1 MGYYRCYIPNLA
13 AVASPLYSL
22 TKKGRPFRWDP
33 KCEEAWYA
41 NIWYGSKWRW
51 SIKSGRSHF
60 ISKRMR
66 VRWVWRVLS
75 QADERTQVLR
85 PICYH
90 STALGLAQRNYS
102 ASQLEAGTLVSAA
115 SKWSVY
121 LKAAPEV
128 VFLTDHNPLKWMR
141 RQKDPRHTFARWLL
155 ELEELPY
162 RIEYIPGS
170 ENQVADY
177 LSRIPNLEYDEELN
191 SDDVLRIGCTIRGRP
206 RTPWSG

>member
-1 MGYYRCYIPNLA
+1 
-13 AVASPLYSL
+13 
-22 TKKGRPFRWDP
+22 
-33 KCEEAWYA
+33 
-41 NIWYGSKWRW
+41 
-51 SIKSGRSHF
+51 
-60 ISKRMR
+60 MR

-90 STALGLAQRNYS
+90 STVLGLAQRNYS
-102 ASQLEAGTLVSAA
+102 AGQLEAGTLESAA

-155 ELEELPY
+155 ELEELPF

-206 RTPWSG
+206 RTP